1 MVRRLN
7 FGEVTGELL
16 DEGFKALRAE
26 MEPYEWESVNDEDEF
41 IDGYQIIT
49 IN

>member
-1 MVRRLN
+1 MRGLD
-7 FGEVTGELL
+7 FSEVTGELL
-16 DEGFKALRAE
+16 DEGFKALHAE
-26 MEPYEWESVNDEDEF
+26 LEPYEWESVDEDDQF